1 MDMRIGELA
10 KQSGTSLAT
19 IKYYLREG
27 LLQPG
32 ERTSINQAIYSQVH
46 LDRLRL
52 IRALTKVAGLPLEKV
67 RDVINAIA
75 SDSPVP
81 EALKATHDA
90 LTTDTDNKAIEQTL
104 QVDSMGTLLQVID
117 LQGWKYRLDSSAF
130 KSAQN
135 AISALAAEDL
145 LIPVARL
152 NRYATAADAIG
163 RIDLEEAA
171 GSSTQHTRSVILS
184 SVLRRPLLDALILLA
199 QEHYAQSL

>member
-1 MDMRIGELA
+1 MTARGPSSPSA
-10 KQSGTSLAT
+10 GHTSSL
-19 IKYYLREG
+19 ILLR
-27 LLQPG
+27 
-32 ERTSINQAIYSQVH
+32 
-46 LDRLRL
+46 
-52 IRALTKVAGLPLEKV
+52 GLPLIVAHDEV
-67 RDVINAIA
+67 MGFRRGSAAHPFDLHDDHLFRVGIL
-75 SDSPVP
+75 D
-81 EALKATHDA
+81 EALNGDTSVARSG
-90 LTTDTDNKAIEQTL
+90 DTDRPGKTPEHTQIHIIIISVRATIIAGA
-104 QVDSMGTLLQVID
+104 SLQVID